1 MKKLCYV
8 ILFALIILVA
18 QSLIFNVNC
27 INYINAAYADTVFE
41 IEDNSGYIFDDKNP
55 DIKFYIPDLA
65 EFNMMI
71 VEAVLRRNDDY
82 FKLRPIG
89 DSTIQVGEYTYY
101 YVVSAGMGQVQ
112 VKFYRF
118 LPLFSGKGGDS
129 LILELA
135 PEGIEKIL
143 DIVGGNK

>member
-1 MKKLCYV
+1 
-8 ILFALIILVA
+8 
-18 QSLIFNVNC
+18 
-27 INYINAAYADTVFE
+27 
-41 IEDNSGYIFDDKNP
+41 
-55 DIKFYIPDLA
+55 
-65 EFNMMI
+65 
-71 VEAVLRRNDDY
+71 
-82 FKLRPIG
+82 
-89 DSTIQVGEYTYY
+89 
-101 YVVSAGMGQVQ
+101 MGQVQ